1 MCLLFPAKTIRIEA
15 PCLDCGEPMVVEM
28 RDGALLRA
36 DPPTIVGHLNQ
47 PWGTGATAE
56 ERAFR

>member
-1 MCLLFPAKTIRIEA
+1 VCWLFPSKTIRIDA
-15 PCLDCGEPMVVEM
+15 PCLDCAEPMVVEM

-47 PWGTGATAE
+47 PWGTGATPE